1 MATSAGATRAADTIT
16 FAHNSER
23 QFARLL
29 DFYRVEWEYEP
40 TAFPIEWDATG
51 HAVQHFRPDFYLP
64 RFGLYIEI
72 TTLNQRLVT
81 KKNRKVRRLRE
92 LYPDVR
98 IKVLYQRDYL
108 SLLAKYGLEPPSQ
121 MLDPTEGTGPAGE
134 GKSAPAGEDT
144 ATRAAEAGEP
154 SSGRRRPARPAPG
167 GSGGPESGGQG
178 SGRQGSGGS
187 ADRRRTPERSGGT
200 PGQAGGTPGQAGRRP
215 GRAGGASGQTGG
227 TPGQAS
233 EASGH
238 AGGTPGRAGGTP
250 GHAGGAVERARA
262 AGRPRVVPDPPGPVP
277 PLPADP
283 ALVRLAQ
290 VLLPAERAH
299 RRGPA
304 IAKRAG

>member
-1 MATSAGATRAADTIT
+1 MATSAGATRPADTIT

-40 TAFPIEWDATG
+40 TAFPIEWDAAG

-121 MLDPTEGTGPAGE
+121 MLDPPAGP
-134 GKSAPAGEDT
+134 GVSTLVGAGGPGGGPRQD
-144 ATRAAEAGEP
+144 ARAATAG
-154 SSGRRRPARPAPG
+154 PARP
-167 GSGGPESGGQG
+167 
-178 SGRQGSGGS
+178 
-187 ADRRRTPERSGGT
+187 
-200 PGQAGGTPGQAGRRP
+200 
-215 GRAGGASGQTGG
+215 
-227 TPGQAS
+227 
-233 EASGH
+233 
-238 AGGTPGRAGGTP
+238 
-250 GHAGGAVERARA
+250 GGAVERVRA
-262 AGRPRVVPDPPGPVP
+262 AGRPRVVPDPPWAVP

-283 ALVRLAQ
+283 ELVRLAQ

-304 IAKRAG
+304 TVRRAG

>member
-1 MATSAGATRAADTIT
+1 MATSAGATRPADTIT

-40 TAFPIEWDATG
+40 TAFPIEWDAAG
-51 HAVQHFRPDFYLP
+51 HAVQHFRPDFHLP
-64 RFGLYIEI
+64 GFGLYIEI

-108 SLLAKYGLEPPSQ
+108 SLL
-121 MLDPTEGTGPAGE
+121 DP
-134 GKSAPAGEDT
+134 
-144 ATRAAEAGEP
+144 
-154 SSGRRRPARPAPG
+154 PARPGVSTLVGAAG
-167 GSGGPESGGQG
+167 TGGGP
-178 SGRQGSGGS
+178 
-187 ADRRRTPERSGGT
+187 RRAARAAT
-200 PGQAGGTPGQAGRRP
+200 AGPAP
-215 GRAGGASGQTGG
+215 
-227 TPGQAS
+227 P
-233 EASGH
+233 
-238 AGGTPGRAGGTP
+238 
-250 GHAGGAVERARA
+250 GGAVERVRA
-262 AGRPRVVPDPPGPVP
+262 AGRPRVVPDPPGAVP

-283 ALVRLAQ
+283 ELVRLAQ

-304 IAKRAG
+304 TARRAG

>member
-1 MATSAGATRAADTIT
+1 MATSAGATRPADQIT

-40 TAFPIEWDATG
+40 TAFPIEWDAAG
-51 HAVQHFRPDFYLP
+51 QPVQHFRPDFYLP
-64 RFGLYIEI
+64 GFRLYIEI

-121 MLDPTEGTGPAGE
+121 MAPPTPTEGGPALVPA
-134 GKSAPAGEDT
+134 APA
-144 ATRAAEAGEP
+144 A
-154 SSGRRRPARPAPG
+154 
-167 GSGGPESGGQG
+167 
-178 SGRQGSGGS
+178 
-187 ADRRRTPERSGGT
+187 
-200 PGQAGGTPGQAGRRP
+200 P
-215 GRAGGASGQTGG
+215 GRAGERMRERPGG
-227 TPGQAS
+227 SAERPREAPGPAGSRGREANQALERMRES
-233 EASGH
+233 AE
-238 AGGTPGRAGGTP
+238 RAQRRG
-250 GHAGGAVERARA
+250 GGAVERATA
-262 AGRPRVVPDPPGPVP
+262 AGRPRVVPDPPQPVP

-283 ALVRLAQ
+283 ELVRLAQ
-290 VLLPAERAH
+290 VLLPAEIAQ

-304 IAKRAG
+304 AARQAG